1 MKWFQICSAVVAM
14 MGMTSAAQAGLLCN
28 SSGNGGCKSC
38 ECAPTCQPT
47 CCQPVC
53 AKPVI
58 ERPCDTTVHTY
69 QRKVSCLKPPCCE
82 TRCAP
87 KCCAPACGPVCEA
100 PCGPAPC
107 QKKKCGLLGGGL
119 FSCLKGGNSCLG
131 GSSCGT
137 PACGPAPC
145 GAPACGT
152 CNTCAPAPVCEVKY
166 CDADPCEIAKLIYE
180 SQTACYAKDRKKAI
194 DDLGDFDCECNPE
207 IMGAF
212 LYALND
218 ADERVRAN
226 AADEIG
232 DQLRDNNCCCND
244 EIVAALKTALGD
256 CDRRVRRQAEEALE
270 ACGYEIVD
278 GCCQP
283 CGGCNTCGTHAYGAP
298 VHGAP
303 IHGAPVEAAPHG
315 APTEAA
321 PTAPM
326 PMDEGAPKATPAP
339 PKDPEAYFPRRL
351 RQTRQPRPVRN
362 PRAGL
367 FGLLD

>member
-1 MKWFQICSAVVAM
+1 MASA
-14 MGMTSAAQAGLLCN
+14 TQAGLLCG
-28 SSGNGGCKSC
+28 SGSGGCKSC

-47 CCQPVC
+47 CCAPVIV
-53 AKPVI
+53 KPTI

-82 TRCAP
+82 TSCAP
-87 KCCAPACGPVCEA
+87 KCCAPAPVCEA
-100 PCGPAPC
+100 PCA
-107 QKKKCGLLGGGL
+107 
-119 FSCLKGGNSCLG
+119 
-131 GSSCGT
+131 

-145 GAPACGT
+145 AQKKCLLGGGGGFSLFSCFKGKSCGSSACGAPACQ
-152 CNTCAPAPVCEVKY
+152 TCAPACQSCNTCEAAPVCDVKI

-218 ADERVRAN
+218 ADEKVRAN

-232 DQLRDNNCCCND
+232 DQLRKRGCGCND
-244 EIVAALKTALGD
+244 EIINALKVALGD
-256 CDRRVRRQAEEALE
+256 CDRKVRRQAEEALE
-270 ACGYEIVD
+270 AAGYEIVD

-283 CGGCNTCGTHAYGAP
+283 CGAPACSTCGGVAYGAP
-298 VHGAP
+298 L
-303 IHGAPVEAAPHG
+303 HGAPVEGAPVEMAPEA

-321 PTAPM
+321 PSAPM
-326 PMDEGAPKATPAP
+326 PMENGPKAAPAP
-339 PKDPEAYFPRRL
+339 PKDPEAYFPSRL
-351 RQTRQPRPVRN
+351 RQTHRPRPARN
-362 PRAGL
+362 PLAGL